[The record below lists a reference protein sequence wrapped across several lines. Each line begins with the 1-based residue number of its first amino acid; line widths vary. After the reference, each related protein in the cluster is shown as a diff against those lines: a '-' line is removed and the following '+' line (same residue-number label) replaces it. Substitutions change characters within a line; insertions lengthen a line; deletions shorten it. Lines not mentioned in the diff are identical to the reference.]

1 MILWD
6 LIYSYILPLTP
17 TALTVAGW
25 VILSKREQSR
35 QVKERRSKRIDAA
48 IELIKIIEKQ
58 GLEYHQSLDASCEV
72 LSQEIVFGLH
82 RLARLCGKI
91 SLELDH
97 SLTRFRRA
105 VSGGDFQAARREP
118 KPANHPTLYR
128 IRKAASDLV
137 IILDNYHDD
146 LEPSTSVWRRLSRV
160 FRRPQ

>member
-1 MILWD
+1 MTPRD

-17 TALTVAGW
+17 TALTIAGW

-48 IELIKIIEKQ
+48 IDLIKIIEKQ
-58 GLEYHQSLDASCEV
+58 GLEYHQSSDAACEV

-91 SLELDH
+91 SLELDQ

-105 VSGGDFQAARREP
+105 VSGGDFQAARRTP
-118 KPANHPTLYR
+118 KPANHPTLYGV
-128 IRKAASDLV
+128 RKTSSDL
-137 IILDNYHDD
+137 IIALDNYHDD
-146 LEPSTSVWRRLSRV
+146 PYPTT
-160 FRRPQ
+160 FT